1 MITLLTAT
9 LLSFEP
15 TVISTATEVN
25 DGITKDTLVVS
36 FGDNPIEEFQ
46 VHSVYRESCPFYVD
60 IVWPSPVGFSI
71 DRLEVLPEELPYTA
85 NFFGTGAQFCVN
97 WIVIDEP
104 GVVPLGGCESG
115 EYDCSLFTSEDWGM
129 SLRLDMI
136 DYALGELKNPHLKP
150 IIAGEVA
157 GAMVSGVAV
166 NEFTDTFSGLGLI
179 NGSIYALPDTG
190 IQEFNAVGCAMLEAL
205 PPFITYDTTVQ
216 WFDALLTGARDT
228 PDAPVVAPELFLLS
242 TPPLD
247 QLLVDEFGSPTVPT
261 YREAWYMMMTVHVEN
276 LNWPGPDYVYCT
288 PDGQGGFEYCD
299 EDELLGIA
307 DSLRPYADLGML
319 KDLLCTI
326 GSGAENPYVDNIG
339 DFEGGVFAIV
349 DALAFG
355 PAMPGYLDLFTS
367 AGNMKT
373 LVSDRAENDRIHS
386 VSRFWDLDAPFISWA
401 WWTYLTQQ

>member
-36 FGDNPIEEFQ
+36 FGDDPIEEFQ

-60 IVWPSPVGFSI
+60 IIWPSPVGFSI

-85 NFFGTGAQFCVN
+85 NFFGTGAQLCVN

-104 GVVPLGGCESG
+104 GVVPFGGCESG

-179 NGSIYALPDTG
+179 NGSPYALPGTG
-190 IQEFNAVGCAMLEAL
+190 IYEFNAGGCTALGEL

-216 WFDALLTGARDT
+216 LFDAILTGAKT
-228 PDAPVVAPELFLLS
+228 KPDEVVTFPESLLL
-242 TPPLD
+242 TVPPLD
-247 QLLVDEFGSPTVPT
+247 QLINPT
-261 YREAWYMMMTVHVEN
+261 YYEAFYEMMTVHVEN

-288 PDGQGGFEYCD
+288 PDGEGGFQYCD
-299 EDELLGIA
+299 EDEMLGIA

-319 KDLLCTI
+319 RDLTCTI
-326 GSGAENPYVDNIG
+326 GSGASNPYIGNIG
-339 DFEGGVFAIV
+339 DFEGGVFATV

-355 PAMPGYLDLFTS
+355 PALPGYLDLFTS

-401 WWTYLTQQ
+401 WFTYLTQQ